1 MNETINKGA
10 LEAPRHYALE
20 YLEFIMQLEKDLKND
35 GQTGTALDLRTLR
48 LMVYTAYSDKTCSD
62 QVRTFLDALAYH
74 TNEAVWVDPFE
85 AGRTYGTGVI

>member
-10 LEAPRHYALE
+10 LEAPKHYTLE
-20 YLEFIMQLEKDLKND
+20 YLEFIMRLEKDLKND

-48 LMVYTAYSDKTCSD
+48 LMVYLAYSDKACSE
-62 QVRTFLDALAYH
+62 QVRTLLDTLAYQ

-85 AGRTYGTGVI
+85 AGRTYGTGAI